1 MKITLAKTA
10 GFCFGVDRAVNMIH
24 SLLDGGGSVCTLGPI
39 IHNPQ
44 VIAELEGRGVRIVSS
59 ADGVGRGD
67 TLVIR
72 THGVPKELMES
83 VVSSG
88 SEYTDA
94 TCPFVKKIHRIVA
107 ENSASDI
114 PVLIAGNA
122 SHPEVEGIKSYA
134 AGEVFVFNDENELAK
149 IIGDNSHLSSKPI
162 IILSQTTFNTKEWQK
177 CVKKVK
183 LLCTNPLIFDTI
195 CCATEERQQ
204 EAVELARNND
214 AMLIIGGRTSSNTA
228 KLKSVCEE
236 LCPTFLV
243 ETADELKSIDFS
255 GFRSL
260 GVTAGA
266 STPARI
272 IKEVLT
278 TMSDIVNETTPI
290 EEKNFDAAET
300 QATASSEQDFSAMLE
315 ESLNSM
321 SNDQKVV
328 GVVVAVANNGEI
340 QVDIGRKHA
349 GYIPLD
355 EYSNDPTADPQ
366 TEIKAGDKLNLII
379 MKTNDQEGTVMLS
392 KRRFDAIKAWD
403 DVVAASESGAILDG
417 VVSEVI
423 RGGILVVCNG
433 IRVFVPASL
442 ATASRSDNLE
452 DMLKKPVKLRIIEVT
467 PQRKR
472 AVGSIRAVLKETRK
486 AAEEA
491 FWSQAAV
498 GQSYTGTVKSLTQY
512 GAFVDIG
519 GIDGMVHISE
529 MSWNRIKTPSEVMK
543 VGDTVEVF
551 IKALDPEKNRIS
563 LGYRKSEDNPWEKL
577 KNDYP
582 VGSVAK
588 VKIVGFTA
596 FGAFA
601 NLIPGIDGLIH
612 ISQIAN
618 RRIDK
623 PQDVLAIGDEVEVK
637 VIEIDFDKK
646 RVSLSI
652 RALLP
657 EEAPV
662 EAAEDTEE
670 KSVPIEELAQAAAAE
685 EAAEAEA
692 EAPAEEAAE

>member
-10 GFCFGVDRAVNMIH
+10 GFCFGVDRAINMIH
-24 SLLDGGGSVCTLGPI
+24 SMLDSGSRVCTLGPI

-44 VIAELEGRGVRIVSS
+44 VIEELEQKGVNVVSS
-59 ADGVGRGD
+59 PEEVEPGH

-72 THGVPKELMES
+72 THGVPKALMES
-83 VVSSG
+83 VSAAG
-88 SEYTDA
+88 TEYADA

-107 ENSASDI
+107 ENSAPDI

-134 AGEVFVFNDENELAK
+134 AGEVFVFNNEKELES
-149 IIGDNSHLSSKPI
+149 IVNNNSELSSNKVI
-162 IILSQTTFNTKEWQK
+162 VLSQTTFDVKEWQN

-183 LLCTNPLIFDTI
+183 ILCTNPLIFDTI

-204 EAVELARNND
+204 KAVSLARDND

-228 KLKSVCEE
+228 KLKSVCEPF
-236 LCPTFLV
+236 CPTFLV
-243 ETADELKSIDFS
+243 ETAEELKNIDFS

-290 EEKNFDAAET
+290 EEKNFDAAEA
-300 QATASSEQDFSAMLE
+300 QTAASAEQDFSAMLE
-315 ESLNSM
+315 ESLSSM

-355 EYSNDPTADPQ
+355 EYSNDPTADPL
-366 TEIKAGDKLNLII
+366 TEVKAGDKLNLII

-403 DVVAASESGAILDG
+403 DIVAASESGAILDG
-417 VVSEVI
+417 VVAEVI

-442 ATASRSDNLE
+442 ATASRNDSLE

-491 FWSQAAV
+491 FWNQAQV
-498 GQSYTGTVKSLTQY
+498 GQVYTGTVKSLKPY

-519 GIDGMVHISE
+519 GVDGMVHVSE
-529 MSWNRIKTPSEVMK
+529 MSWERIKTPADVMK

-551 IKALDPEKNRIS
+551 ITALNREENRIS
-563 LGYRKSEDNPWEKL
+563 LGYRKIEDSPWEKL
-577 KNDYP
+577 KNEYP
-582 VGSVAK
+582 AGSVAK

-601 NLIPGIDGLIH
+601 NIIPGIDGLIH

-623 PQDVLAIGDEVEVK
+623 PQDVLAIGDEVEAK
-637 VIEIDFDKK
+637 VTDIDFDKK

-662 EAAEDTEE
+662 EAAQDTEE
-670 KSVPIEELAQAAAAE
+670 KAVPIEELAQAAQQ
-685 EAAEAEA
+685 EAAQESAE
-692 EAPAEEAAE
+692 